1 METKILDEKE
11 LKKMNEP
18 KQEKKL
24 IKPFSIK
31 LPLLGGFAGLFTSL
45 AVGNGVGWNILHFFL
60 GWYYVVYKLAY
71 LIFSPVN

>member
-1 METKILDEKE
+1 MEEKE
-11 LKKMNEP
+11 LKKETVRT
-18 KQEKKL
+18 EKKIVRPFN
-24 IKPFSIK
+24 IKM
-31 LPLLGGFAGLFTSL
+31 PLLGAFAGLFTSL